1 MKDPEEKEIMAYIA
15 GTIDGDGCIC
25 LKIGPRGKICPL
37 VQLHNSVKHL
47 PQYLNRLFGGT
58 LAFDKPKKEGYRTV
72 WKWMLQ
78 GEIGCEKFLSSILEY
93 LVLKKDSAIEVLEF
107 LRNPVLEK
115 DYFESCKKLNLQ
127 RKIETVSMEGIER
140 KNNNNPFFWA
150 YVAGIMDTDG
160 SFSIER
166 AVRKP
171 CTENRQ
177 KNNLIKYRPKI
188 LLTMVSERSIRYLL
202 SNCELGGI
210 SILKANTALRG
221 SAFRFSIS
229 ARVEAIE
236 FLKKCLPYLQIKTY
250 QAIKLLNFCRGY
262 IPTNGL
268 AKVPEEE
275 IVYRE
280 ECYTEIMR
288 LNNTPSLG

>member
-15 GTIDGDGCIC
+15 GTIDGDGSIC
-25 LKIGPRGKICPL
+25 LKVGPRGKVSPL

-58 LAFDKPKKEGYRTV
+58 LAFDKPKKEGYKIV

-78 GEIGCEKFLSSILEY
+78 GEVGCEKFLSSILEY
-93 LVLKKDSAIEVLEF
+93 LVVKKDSAIAVLEF
-107 LRNPVLEK
+107 LRNPDVNK
-115 DYFESCKKLNLQ
+115 NYFEECKKLNLQ
-127 RKIETVSMEGIER
+127 RKIESVSWKDIER
-140 KNNNNPFFWA
+140 RDSDDSFFWA
-150 YVAGIMDTDG
+150 YIAGIMDTDG

-171 CTENRQ
+171 TSENRQ
-177 KNNLIKYRPKI
+177 KKNLIKYRPKI
-188 LLTMVSERSIRYLL
+188 ILTMVSKGSIRHIL
-202 SNCELGGI
+202 SNCKLGGM
-210 SILKANTALRG
+210 SVVKANTTLRG

-229 ARVEAIE
+229 ARAEAIE
-236 FLKKCLPYLQIKTY
+236 FLKKCIPYLQIKAF
-250 QAIKLLNFCRGY
+250 QAIKLLSFCRGY

-275 IVYRE
+275 ILYRE
-280 ECYTEIMR
+280 ECYKEIMR
-288 LNNTPSLG
+288 LNNTPS